1 LGPDRWRPFADV
13 MIIGEAE
20 RTWPQFLRDYLSG
33 TYKKEYCEKEEIDL
47 SASPVPDFSG
57 VPGRIMRRYLWG
69 IVQASRGCP
78 YKCEFCSVHGYVG
91 NKMRYKPVSNIIR
104 EVEQLFKIGSFRFIL
119 IADDNFLGNKKKAK
133 EILDALG
140 EWNSKKHYPVTFIA
154 QVSIDA
160 AQDEEFLELAVKAG
174 LTRFSVGV
182 ETPNLKSLEE
192 TKKIQNLRTNV
203 LEDIKKIHQHGIMVH
218 GGCIV
223 GFDNDDLSIF
233 RQQFDFFN
241 ESGIPSIQVMPL
253 HAPDG
258 SPLMKRM
265 IKEGRYIDWE
275 QATKANPDKVNSL
288 NTFTIVPK
296 QMTHEQLYNGL
307 CWLFK
312 NLYKPDNYIYRL
324 RTFFR
329 NFEQS
334 PKKDKL
340 GISRIPVNLQAIG
353 MTIRFLKF
361 ILTKATGEQR
371 KIFREMYDCTKES
384 SHPHKLYFLTS
395 AFLSLLNTHNILRK
409 SFPSIDTVEYPC

>member
-1 LGPDRWRPFADV
+1 LCRP
-13 MIIGEAE
+13 
-20 RTWPQFLRDYLSG
+20 
-33 TYKKEYCEKEEIDL
+33 
-47 SASPVPDFSG
+47 
-57 VPGRIMRRYLWG
+57 
-69 IVQASRGCP
+69 
-78 YKCEFCSVHGYVG
+78 
-91 NKMRYKPVSNIIR
+91 

-133 EILDALG
+133 EILNAPG

-182 ETPNLKSLEE
+182 ETPNLKNLEE
-192 TKKIQNLRTNV
+192 TKKIQNLRINI

-253 HAPDG
+253 QAPDG

-324 RTFFR
+324 RTFFK

-353 MTIRFLKF
+353 MTISFLKF
-361 ILTKATGEQR
+361 ILTKATSEQ
-371 KIFREMYDCTKES
+371 KKYSGKCTTVQKNLHILTNCIF
-384 SHPHKLYFLTS
+384 
-395 AFLSLLNTHNILRK
+395 
-409 SFPSIDTVEYPC
+409 